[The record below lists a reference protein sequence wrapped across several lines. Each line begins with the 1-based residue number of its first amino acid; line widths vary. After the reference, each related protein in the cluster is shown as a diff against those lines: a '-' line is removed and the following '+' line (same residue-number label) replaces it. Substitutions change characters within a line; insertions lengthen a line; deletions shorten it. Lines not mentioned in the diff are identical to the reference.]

1 MITDGL
7 KAMAITLGVLT
18 PVILALATLTLHQKG
33 TIAELEQ
40 ERSTLNAQL
49 KAQAEA
55 MARADTEVAQLSR
68 KLQAMRKRATAREDK
83 LNGQLKESA
92 KSDDCLNRTVDRA
105 IIDLLRQQGGDK

>member
-1 MITDGL
+1 MPGINDL
-7 KAMAITLGVLT
+7 ISPAV
-18 PVILALATLTLHQKG
+18 VILLIAIGLTVIFHQKDTITELELERATLT
-33 TIAELEQ
+33 
-40 ERSTLNAQL
+40 AQL

-55 MARADTEVAQLSR
+55 MARADTQVAQLNR
-68 KLQAMRKRATAREDK
+68 KLQAMRKQATAKEDK

>member
-1 MITDGL
+1 MIGINDLIGP
-7 KAMAITLGVLT
+7 AA
-18 PVILALATLTLHQKG
+18 VILLISIGLTVIFHQKD
-33 TIAELEQ
+33 TITKLELER
-40 ERSTLNAQL
+40 EDLTAKL

-55 MARADTEVAQLSR
+55 MARADTQVAQLNR
-68 KLQAMRKRATAREDK
+68 KLQAMRKQATAKEDK